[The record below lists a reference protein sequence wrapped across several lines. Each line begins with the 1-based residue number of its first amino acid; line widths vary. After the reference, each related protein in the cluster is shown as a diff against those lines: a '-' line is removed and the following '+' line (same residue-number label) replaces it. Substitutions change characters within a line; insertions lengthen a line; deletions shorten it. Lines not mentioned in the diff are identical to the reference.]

1 MILSSLKSSCVLL
14 LAVAF
19 AATLALL
26 PANAANNE
34 AVGRALEKL
43 MKSENVKTGSERT
56 DADFDK
62 LREFYRTRSFK
73 PVWSRDSGPKGKAK
87 ALVAELSSSA
97 VHGLSSSFY
106 GIKEI
111 KKLMGSKKP
120 DDLARLDMLL
130 SGALTDFGYDL
141 VNGRISGT
149 AGGEWNRVK
158 PIEINPAELVSGA
171 ADGGNLRS
179 YVSKIVQP
187 DFRYV
192 RLIAKIAEFKRLEQS
207 NYWPKT
213 KLGSR
218 TIGKGKADKRI
229 AAVSRILTVSGD
241 LSPNDISG
249 TNVLGNKLSA
259 ALVRYQTR
267 HGLPATGVVDK
278 STLHELS
285 QPIASK
291 IIKMQL
297 NLERRRWE
305 NRVLDGNSIY
315 LNLAD
320 GAAKIS
326 KSGKTQAVIKIAQAN
341 ELASTPTQYG
351 HVTGVRLANAK
362 TVALVFQ
369 PLQDGLSP
377 IEIPVSGST
386 DDALSALSKIT
397 NKEAVKLKS
406 DLEAADGKRL
416 KLSEPIAM
424 FITYITAWANRDGS
438 INFRQDKLARDQRLQ
453 KLLKL

>member
-1 MILSSLKSSCVLL
+1 MILSSLKSGWVLL

-187 DFRYV
+187 DYRYV

-249 TNVLGNKLSA
+249 TNVLGKKLSA

-267 HGLPATGVVDK
+267 HGLPATGIVDK
-278 STLHELS
+278 STLRELS

-377 IEIPVSGST
+377 IEIPISGST